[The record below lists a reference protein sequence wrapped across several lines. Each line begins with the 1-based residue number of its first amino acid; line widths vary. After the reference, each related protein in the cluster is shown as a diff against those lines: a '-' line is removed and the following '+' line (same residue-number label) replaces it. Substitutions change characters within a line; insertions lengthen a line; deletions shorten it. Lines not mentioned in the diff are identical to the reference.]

1 MTFMFF
7 GGGEG
12 GGTSGAKEGT
22 ADLNREVVSRGDI
35 FEVDVAGDLVG
46 IFFEEAKRP
55 NEQNV

>member
-1 MTFMFF
+1 MFF